1 MTGLSIF
8 LLGTVALTNVALV
21 AFLFGEK
28 NKNIKPPDS
37 DSPQPKVSATSQPLN
52 ESPPTNKV
60 ESDNRVGASKFD
72 VDEFLRKFNQL
83 EQGVYKINETLER
96 LEGEVKLKDVEFT
109 NSEDVPTFEEIESDS
124 IAVDSSVDKMKDA
137 CMSKEDVSKAFEDLR
152 IDEFDSDTVSAPSA
166 TGASIDEIENDVN
179 TALNEKAPAR
189 DRVRASEK
197 LLSLIDT
204 NLFDALASNEKVLKG
219 LQSYIRQA
227 MKADMSD
234 EQDPKVEIKTQPEST
249 KKIIPPRKSFSVS
262 KKVDEFNPAD
272 LIRK

>member
-1 MTGLSIF
+1 MTGMSIF

-21 AFLFGEK
+21 AYLFGEK
-28 NKNIKPPDS
+28 NKNIRPPDS
-37 DSPQPKVSATSQPLN
+37 APPQPKNSEASQPLN
-52 ESPPTNKV
+52 ETPPVIKVDNKA
-60 ESDNRVGASKFD
+60 RIGASNFD

-109 NSEDVPTFEEIESDS
+109 NSEDVPTSEEIENDS
-124 IAVDSSVDKMKDA
+124 IAVDNSVDEMKDA
-137 CMSKEDVSKAFEDLR
+137 RMSKEEESKAFEDLR

-197 LLSLIDT
+197 LLSLLDT

-234 EQDPKVEIKTQPEST
+234 KQDSKGEVKTHSESST
-249 KKIIPPRKSFSVS
+249 KTIPPKKVFGVS
-262 KKVDEFNPAD
+262 KKVDDFNPAD

>member
-1 MTGLSIF
+1 MTGMSIF

-21 AFLFGEK
+21 AYLFGEK

-37 DSPQPKVSATSQPLN
+37 VPPQSKNSEASQPLN
-52 ESPPTNKV
+52 ETPPADKIKSN
-60 ESDNRVGASKFD
+60 NRVGTSKFD

-109 NSEDVPTFEEIESDS
+109 NSEDVPTSEEIENDS
-124 IAVDSSVDKMKDA
+124 IAVDNSADEMKDA
-137 CMSKEDVSKAFEDLR
+137 RMSKEEESKAFEDLR

-197 LLSLIDT
+197 LLSLLDT

-234 EQDPKVEIKTQPEST
+234 KQDSKGEVKTHSEPST
-249 KKIIPPRKSFSVS
+249 KTIPPKKVFGVS

>member
-21 AFLFGEK
+21 AYLFGEK
-28 NKNIKPPDS
+28 NRNIKSPDS
-37 DSPQPKVSATSQPLN
+37 VSPQPKESETSQPSN
-52 ESPPTNKV
+52 ESPPVNEV
-60 ESDNRVGASKFD
+60 ESNTRVGASKFD
-72 VDEFLRKFNQL
+72 VDKFLRKFNQL

-109 NSEDVPTFEEIESDS
+109 NSEDVPTSEEIENDS
-124 IAVDSSVDKMKDA
+124 TAVDNSSEDMKDA
-137 CMSKEDVSKAFEDLR
+137 RMSKEEESKAFDDLR
-152 IDEFDSDTVSAPSA
+152 IDEIDSEMISAPSA

-197 LLSLIDT
+197 LLSLLDT

-227 MKADMSD
+227 MKTDMSD
-234 EQDPKVEIKTQPEST
+234 KQEPKVDKKSHPESS
-249 KKIIPPRKSFSVS
+249 KRIIPLKKTFGVS
-262 KKVDEFNPAD
+262 KKIDEFNPTD

>member
-8 LLGTVALTNVALV
+8 LLGTVALTNVALI
-21 AFLFGEK
+21 AYLFGNR
-28 NKNIKPPDS
+28 NKSVKPPDS
-37 DSPQPKVSATSQPLN
+37 ASPRLKNSETTQQSN
-52 ESPPTNKV
+52 ESLPVNKV
-60 ESDNRVGASKFD
+60 ENNARVGASNFD

-96 LEGEVKLKDVEFT
+96 LEGEVKLKDVEFA
-109 NSEDVPTFEEIESDS
+109 NSEDAPTSEEIEKDS
-124 IAVDSSVDKMKDA
+124 NVVDNSAGHMKDA
-137 CMSKEDVSKAFEDLR
+137 RLSKEEESKAFEDLR
-152 IDEFDSDTVSAPSA
+152 IDEFDSDIVSAPSA

-179 TALNEKAPAR
+179 TALNEKAPSR

-197 LLSLIDT
+197 LLSLLDT

-227 MKADMSD
+227 MKNDMSD
-234 EQDPKVEIKTQPEST
+234 KQDSKVVIKTQSESS
-249 KKIIPPRKSFSVS
+249 KKTIPPQKAFGVS
-262 KKVDEFNPAD
+262 KKIDEFNPAD

>member
-21 AFLFGEK
+21 AYLFGEK

-37 DSPQPKVSATSQPLN
+37 VSPQPKVSEMSQPSN
-52 ESPPTNKV
+52 ESPPVNEV
-60 ESDNRVGASKFD
+60 ESNTRVGASKFD

-109 NSEDVPTFEEIESDS
+109 NSEDVPTSEEIENDS
-124 IAVDSSVDKMKDA
+124 IAVDNSVDEMKDA
-137 CMSKEDVSKAFEDLR
+137 RMSKEEESKAFEDLR
-152 IDEFDSDTVSAPSA
+152 IDDLDSDSVSAPSA
-166 TGASIDEIENDVN
+166 SGASIDEIENDVN

-197 LLSLIDT
+197 LLSLLDT
-204 NLFDALASNEKVLKG
+204 NLFDALASNERVLKG

-227 MKADMSD
+227 MKEDMSD
-234 EQDPKVEIKTQPEST
+234 KQDSKVVIKPQSESS
-249 KKIIPPRKSFSVS
+249 KKTIPPKKAFGVA

>member
-21 AFLFGEK
+21 AYLFGEK

-37 DSPQPKVSATSQPLN
+37 VSPQPKVSETSQPSN
-52 ESPPTNKV
+52 ESPPVNEV
-60 ESDNRVGASKFD
+60 ESNTRVGASKFD

-109 NSEDVPTFEEIESDS
+109 NSEDVPTSEEIENDS
-124 IAVDSSVDKMKDA
+124 IAVDNSSEEMKDA
-137 CMSKEDVSKAFEDLR
+137 RMSKEEESKAFDDLR
-152 IDEFDSDTVSAPSA
+152 IDEFDTETVSAPSA
-166 TGASIDEIENDVN
+166 TGASIDEIEDDVN

-197 LLSLIDT
+197 LLSLLDT

-234 EQDPKVEIKTQPEST
+234 KQESKVEIKTQPESSKKT
-249 KKIIPPRKSFSVS
+249 IPPKKIFGVS